1 MDIEISQILTQ
12 IVAFLIML
20 WVLKKYGWKPLLDT
34 LDERR
39 NKIASEFDEI
49 AKKKEEAE
57 QLNDKYSEKLRNIE
71 AEARHKIQEAVQ
83 HGQKIAKE
91 MQEEVQ
97 AQAKEVML
105 KARLEIQDEIG
116 RAKKQLK
123 NDLVNTSVSIAEKI
137 LKEKLDEDHQKK
149 LIDEF
154 VSKTEL
160 Q

>member
-20 WVLKKYGWKPLLDT
+20 WVLKKYGWKPLLDV

-39 NKIASEFDEI
+39 KTIEGEFAAI

-57 QLNDKYSEKLRNIE
+57 QLNDRYNEKLRDIE
-71 AEARHKIQEAVQ
+71 TEARHKIQEAVL

-91 MQEEVQ
+91 IQEEVQ

-105 KARLEIQDEIG
+105 KAHSEVQEEIG
-116 RAKKQLK
+116 KAKKQLK
-123 NDLVNTSVSIAEKI
+123 NDLVNMSVSIAEKI
-137 LKEKLDEDHQKK
+137 LKEKLDEKHQKK

-154 VSKTEL
+154 VSETEL